1 MTRFTTFVCSGVNDL
16 LLASPPSFVEDPEVP
31 PALEDPCPGRWCVPL
46 ALGCVSAPVALVAED
61 VASFD
66 GVDVD
71 VAPEV
76 ISFSRDAVKLVASD
90 DGDKLDDLR
99 AHLRATE

>member
-1 MTRFTTFVCSGVNDL
+1 
-16 LLASPPSFVEDPEVP
+16 
-31 PALEDPCPGRWCVPL
+31 
-46 ALGCVSAPVALVAED
+46 VAED

-71 VAPEV
+71 VAPEA